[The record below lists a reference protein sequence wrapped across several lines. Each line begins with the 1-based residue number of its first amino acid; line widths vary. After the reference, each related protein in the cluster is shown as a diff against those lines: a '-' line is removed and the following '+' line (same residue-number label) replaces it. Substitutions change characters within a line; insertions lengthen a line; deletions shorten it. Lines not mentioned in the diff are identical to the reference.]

1 MKKAA
6 IVVRSLI
13 LALLL
18 ASCGGGAKAGGSAEE
33 NGLSDGYQDALAVPA
48 QLALGSLQLEETDLA
63 IDKELA
69 AKLLTLWQAY
79 QSLSGSDTAAE
90 VEVTAVIDQIQD
102 TMTAQQIEAIAAM
115 KLTAEDATTFMTEM
129 GGAFGRPG
137 RMDGAETDGGG
148 SGGDAGRFFGGGFG
162 RPTGGG
168 MPGMGFPEGGQ
179 ANEDAQAAHIAQMGD
194 DPDSAM
200 AGFRNQ
206 VLVSALI
213 RSLQVKTGEID
224 AAEWPRAR
232 TYELVWNVVSEST
245 GIPVETLRDETAD
258 GATLAEAIAAHG
270 GDLEAVEAALTEAFS
285 DLPAIE
291 GQDLEQRIS
300 DLLNSSFS
308 PGPGHQ

>member
-1 MKKAA
+1 MKKATIA
-6 IVVRSLI
+6 VRSLI

-18 ASCGGGAKAGGSAEE
+18 ASCGGGAKTGGSAEGT
-33 NGLSDGYQDALAVPA
+33 GLSDGYQDALAVPA

-63 IDKELA
+63 IDEALA
-69 AKLLTLWQAY
+69 AELLPLWQAY

-102 TMTAQQIEAIAAM
+102 TMTTQQIEAIAAM
-115 KLTAEDATTFMTEM
+115 KLTAEDATTYMTEM

-137 RMDGAETDGGG
+137 GMDGAQTDGGG
-148 SGGDAGRFFGGGFG
+148 SGSGAGRFFGGGFG

-179 ANEDAQAAHIAQMGD
+179 ANEDARATHIAQMGD

-200 AGFRNQ
+200 AGFRHQ

-213 RSLQVKTGEID
+213 RSLQAKTGEVD
-224 AAEWPRAR
+224 AAEPPGRRMGDLWS
-232 TYELVWNVVSEST
+232 VVSEST
-245 GIPVETLRDETAD
+245 GIPVETLQEEMAE
-258 GATLAEAIAAHG
+258 GATLAEVIAAHD
-270 GDLEAVEAALTEAFS
+270 GDLEAVEAALKDAFS

-291 GQDLEQRIS
+291 GEDLDQRIS
-300 DLLNSSFS
+300 DLLSGSFS
-308 PGPGHQ
+308 PGSDSE